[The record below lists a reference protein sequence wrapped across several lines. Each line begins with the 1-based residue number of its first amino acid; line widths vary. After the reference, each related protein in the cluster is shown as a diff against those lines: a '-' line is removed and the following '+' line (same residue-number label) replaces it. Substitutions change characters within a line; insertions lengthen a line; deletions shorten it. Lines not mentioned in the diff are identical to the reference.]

1 MGEPWVP
8 HVERLRPRSAR
19 GVSWEGPPAPYR
31 IETERLVIRCYEPR
45 DAPLLKEAI
54 DSSLEHLQP
63 WMPWALD
70 EPQTLEQ
77 KIELAEFFGSSFD
90 AGENFTYG
98 IFAADE
104 AELLGGT
111 GLHPRVG
118 PGGLEVGYWVRASA
132 TRQGIVTESTAA
144 LTRAGF
150 EVCETDRIE
159 IRIEPRNEARF
170 GVPRKL
176 GFVEEATLRRRLPG
190 REGGPLR
197 DVTIFTLFRE
207 DFDATIAPG
216 IRAFDA
222 RGEQLL

>member
-1 MGEPWVP
+1 M
-8 HVERLRPRSAR
+8 
-19 GVSWEGPPAPYR
+19 SWAGRPAPYR
-31 IETERLVIRCYEPR
+31 IETERLVVRCYEPR
-45 DAPLLKEAI
+45 DAPLLKDAI

-70 EPQTLEQ
+70 EPQALEQ
-77 KIELAEFFGSSFD
+77 KIELVESFRSTFV

-104 AELLGGT
+104 GELLGGT

-150 EVCETDRIE
+150 EVCEADRIE
-159 IRIEPRNEARF
+159 IRIEPRNEASF

-197 DVTIFTLFRE
+197 DVTIFTMFRE
-207 DFDATIAPG
+207 DCDRGIAPG

-222 RGEQLL
+222 RGERLL

>member
-1 MGEPWVP
+1 
-8 HVERLRPRSAR
+8 
-19 GVSWEGPPAPYR
+19 VSWEGPPAPYR
-31 IETERLVIRCYEPR
+31 IETERLVVRCYQPS
-45 DAPLLKEAI
+45 DAPLLKNAI

-77 KIELAEFFGSSFD
+77 KVELVELFGSSFD

-118 PGGLEVGYWVRASA
+118 PGGLEIGYWVRASA

-150 EVCETDRIE
+150 EVCGADRIE
-159 IRIEPRNEARF
+159 IRIEPRNEASF

-197 DVTIFTLFRE
+197 DVTIFTMFSE

-222 RGEQLL
+222 QGEQVL

>member
-1 MGEPWVP
+1 M
-8 HVERLRPRSAR
+8 A
-19 GVSWEGPPAPYR
+19 WEGPLAPYR
-31 IETERLVIRCYEPR
+31 IETERLVIRCYESD

-77 KIELAEFFGSSFD
+77 KLELVGFFRAGFA

-98 IFAADE
+98 IFSADE

-118 PGGLEVGYWVRASA
+118 PGGLEIGYWVRASA
-132 TRQGIVTESTAA
+132 TRRGIVTESTAV
-144 LTRAGF
+144 LTRVGL
-150 EVCETDRIE
+150 EICEADRIE
-159 IRIEPRNEARF
+159 IRIEPRNQASF

-190 REGGPLR
+190 LEGGPLR
-197 DVTIFTLFRE
+197 DVTIFTMFRE
-207 DFDATIAPG
+207 DFDPTAAPAL
-216 IRAFDA
+216 RAFDELG
-222 RGEQLL
+222 RQVL